1 MQQLKQNE
9 ANADYRWIFF
19 TCYDPDS
26 VDAYAPKT
34 GLTFAS
40 GELKIAKAGLAAAN
54 ALNYAGVVEAGRGG
68 YWYPAAATE
77 LNTLGP
83 LMLITDKTDV
93 YADPTVVQVVATN
106 PNDAAAFGLSNLD
119 ATVSSR
125 FPTTSYQTFSTTLQQ
140 EVITGLTYERWMR
153 VIGAILAGRTTGAGT
168 GTEYF
173 REMLLDD
180 KVVVTSQVDT
190 SGNRLTVT
198 FNFA

>member
-26 VDAYAPKT
+26 ADAYAPKT

-106 PNDAAAFGLSNLD
+106 PNDATNFGLGNLD
-119 ATVSSR
+119 AAISTGGAAAVVAALLAEEIDGETIEKILAIAGAVGAAKRSISGGTFILRDLADTKNLVAATVDGNGNV
-125 FPTTSYQTFSTTLQQ
+125 TSTT
-140 EVITGLTYERWMR
+140 
-153 VIGAILAGRTTGAGT
+153 IG
-168 GTEYF
+168 
-173 REMLLDD
+173 
-180 KVVVTSQVDT
+180 
-190 SGNRLTVT
+190 
-198 FNFA
+198 